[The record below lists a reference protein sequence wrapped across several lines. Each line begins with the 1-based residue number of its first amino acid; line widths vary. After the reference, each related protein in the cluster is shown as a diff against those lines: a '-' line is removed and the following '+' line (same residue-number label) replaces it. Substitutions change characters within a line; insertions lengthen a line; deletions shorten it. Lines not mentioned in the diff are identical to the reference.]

1 MKKLLALSVTLSFLV
16 AGCGQEQANNTEN
29 KSGSL
34 EQQEGII
41 VDIKENQGGRSQILV
56 VPNISEED
64 TSNKKDDELIK
75 IAQEKD
81 GAYYGFETGKYEE
94 LEVGAHVIVYWNG
107 DQLKSASI
115 STWNRKGRCSHKIIN
130 QLYGDFISVI
140 LVQLSSAI
148 GRVC

>member
-1 MKKLLALSVTLSFLV
+1 MKKLLALSVALIFLV
-16 AGCGQEQANNTEN
+16 AGCGQEHTNNTEN

-41 VDIKENQGGRSQILV
+41 VDIEDNQDGRSQILV

-64 TSNKKDDELIK
+64 FSNKKDEELIK

-94 LEVGAHVIVYWNG
+94 LEVGAHVIVYWKR
-107 DQLKSASI
+107 KSS
-115 STWNRKGRCSHKIIN
+115 G
-130 QLYGDFISVI
+130 L
-140 LVQLSSAI
+140 
-148 GRVC
+148 